1 MDQCQCFHLPPLTRF
16 LTSSTVRDYEGTWEK
31 LSQVAVKGAEY
42 DSRERQPHPQCLE
55 GTRVDLLKY
64 IYGSLDD
71 REKSRLIWLHGT
83 AGVGKSAVAF
93 SVAER
98 MRGLKVTEE
107 SKERRLAG
115 TFFFS
120 RKHTKRRTTGFFFA
134 TLAYQIASN
143 FSSVR
148 EDVNQAI
155 RENPALLDPD
165 KSLRDQMEAL
175 FLRPLRRLRF
185 RLRECPPLA
194 FIVDALDE
202 CSSENE
208 LADLI
213 SLLGQALR
221 DPDLPVTHILLTSRS
236 ENHIRKAMHTKDV
249 CPLVC
254 EIPVKVFGEG
264 VAATISLDGVD
275 VDNDIYIFLQHSFR
289 ELQTRHCN
297 FPQPT
302 EDELAR
308 LASRAGRRFIVASTM
323 MKFVD
328 DGYNDP
334 RNRLQLML
342 ELTSNLLPGTEVYKL
357 YDLILSTC
365 AHSAR
370 AFLHLSVVAA
380 LADPL
385 PLSQISE
392 LLGPGQGRDV
402 ETVLVQLR
410 SVMDVPTDS
419 TLPVTISHSSVRD
432 YVSDPSNCSLP
443 EVQPMTPPHS
453 LLAYSSLRLMIQNI
467 PDKTALLDS
476 LSDLKRKSRAMQRH
490 HPKNIKD
497 FFRFIVQP
505 PKPLQVLIGLLWL
518 RGDHSPDLQCW
529 LDTLDGQAWLQAQEG
544 NLWLGTR
551 EGLDWVSTLDGIDW
565 LRTQGGMDWLRTQ
578 GGRDW
583 QNRNAHPYQQ
593 PLFWRI
599 WLVVQ
604 GRRWRTKIH
613 GMPEEVPFVMTED
626 GRRRVDTTIG
636 QEWLQTVMGRDWL
649 RSFTGQ
655 QWLGTPDGRK
665 WLKTQS
671 AQSWLLSFRGQDWLQ
686 TENGREWLWTP
697 SAREWLRI
705 ASGRQWLWT
714 YGGQQWLWTTNGR
727 EWLLTP
733 DGREWLWTNGGQE
746 WLQTQGGRDWLQIPS
761 GREWLQTERG
771 REWLQTPHGQAWQLT
786 AAASVWVTMKE
797 FSNTLETITKFNILP
812 KLALQPTFQVIQIFK
827 NLPDLLLFSVFL
839 AFSDEDYSDT
849 QDDSLPNMEIIHSM
863 LAFENLAHQAR
874 KRNPPGSA
882 ALDYACHN
890 WAFHLLRAPKAWDD
904 TLDHTFTL
912 FWDNYLLSWLERQW
926 CQKGLQSSL
935 VVLSEGQQLQTLR
948 VLKSRKPSI
957 LRMIASRLFVLR

>member
-1 MDQCQCFHLPPLTRF
+1 MDQF
-16 LTSSTVRDYEGTWEK
+16 RDYEGTWEK

-55 GTRVDLLKY
+55 GTRVDLLNY
-64 IYGSLDD
+64 ICESLDD
-71 REKSRLIWLHGT
+71 REKNRLIWLHGT

-93 SVAER
+93 TVAER
-98 MRGLKVTEE
+98 MRGLKVTEG
-107 SKERRLAG
+107 SKEGRLAG

-120 RKHTKRRTTGFFFA
+120 RKHTKRRTAGFFFA

-143 FSSVR
+143 FTSVR
-148 EDVNQAI
+148 EDVNEAI
-155 RENPALLDPD
+155 KGNPALLDPD

-175 FLRPLRRLRF
+175 FLRPLRRLYF
-185 RLRECPPLA
+185 RLRERPPLV
-194 FIVDALDE
+194 FVVDALDE
-202 CSSENE
+202 CTSQSE

-213 SLLGQALR
+213 SLLGQVLR
-221 DPDLPVTHILLTSRS
+221 EPDLPVIHILLTSRS
-236 ENHIRKAMHTKDV
+236 EDHIRKAMQTKDM
-249 CPLVC
+249 CSLVC
-254 EIPVKVFGEG
+254 EIPVKTFGEG

-289 ELQTRHCN
+289 ELQSRHCN

-334 RNRLQLML
+334 RSRLQLML
-342 ELTSNLLPGTEVYKL
+342 ELTSDLLPGTEIYKL

-419 TLPVTISHSSVRD
+419 TLPVTIYHSSVRD
-432 YVSDPSNCSLP
+432 YVLDPSNCSLP

-453 LLAYSSLRLMIQNI
+453 LFAHSSLHLMMQNI
-467 PDKTALLDS
+467 PKSTSLLDS
-476 LSDLKRKSRAMQRH
+476 LSSFKRKGRGTQGRH
-490 HPKNIKD
+490 SKNIKD
-497 FFRFIVQP
+497 SFSFIVQP

-518 RGDHSPDLQCW
+518 RGDHNSDLQCW

-544 NLWLGTR
+544 NLWLRTR
-551 EGLDWVSTLDGIDW
+551 EGQDW
-565 LRTQGGMDWLRTQ
+565 LRTKCGLAWLRTQ
-578 GGRDW
+578 GGRDQ
-583 QNRNAHPYQQ
+583 QNRNAEPWQP
-593 PLFWRI
+593 PLFRRI
-599 WLVVQ
+599 WLTIWNR
-604 GRRWRTKIH
+604 RRWMKTH
-613 GMPEEVPFVMTED
+613 GVPARGPLPPVHVTGEGEGWLKAQSTQSWLMSFL
-626 GRRRVDTTIG
+626 G
-636 QEWLQTVMGRDWL
+636 QEWLE
-649 RSFTGQ
+649 
-655 QWLGTPDGRK
+655 
-665 WLKTQS
+665 
-671 AQSWLLSFRGQDWLQ
+671 
-686 TENGREWLWTP
+686 TEDGREWLWAP
-697 SAREWLRI
+697 SGREWLRM

-727 EWLLTP
+727 EWLQTP
-733 DGREWLWTNGGQE
+733 DGRGWLWTNGGKE
-746 WLQTQGGRDWLQIPS
+746 WLQTQDGRGWLQIPS
-761 GREWLQTERG
+761 GREWLQTEEG

-786 AAASVWVTMKE
+786 AAASVWMTMEE
-797 FSNTLETITKFNILP
+797 FSSTRETITKFNILP
-812 KLALQPTFQVIQIFK
+812 ELASQPTFQVIQIFK
-827 NLPDLLLFSVFL
+827 NLPDLLLLPAFL

-849 QDDSLPNMEIIHSM
+849 PHDLLPDMEIIHSM
-863 LAFENLAHQAR
+863 LAFENFAHQAR
-874 KRNPPGSA
+874 KRHPSGSD
-882 ALDYACHN
+882 ALNYACHN
-890 WAFHLLRAPKAWDD
+890 WVFHLLRAPKPWDD

-912 FWDNYLLSWLERQW
+912 FWNNYLLSWLERQW
-926 CQKGLQSSL
+926 CLKGLRSCL
-935 VVLSEGQQLQTLR
+935 IVLSEGQK
-948 VLKSRKPSI
+948 LKSLEEVKNRKPSI
-957 LRMIASRLFVLR
+957 LRMITSRLFILR